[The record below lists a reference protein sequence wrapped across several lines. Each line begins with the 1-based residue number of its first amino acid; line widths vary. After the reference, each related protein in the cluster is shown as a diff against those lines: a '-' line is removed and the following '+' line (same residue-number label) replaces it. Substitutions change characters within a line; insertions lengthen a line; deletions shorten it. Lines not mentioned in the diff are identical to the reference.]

1 MRTQKLLFAFCAF
14 ALSLITFASCGGDDD
29 LPSSGGSSSTSL
41 TGTYATSGEYDNYTG
56 KTFRDFIVVKKSSVT
71 TYTSMAVQDKSYWG
85 SGSFVVPGSGSW
97 YVEKG
102 SARSYGYIKVDNN
115 IVLDNGSL
123 YTVGTGTLVH
133 GGKTYY
139 KY

>member
-1 MRTQKLLFAFCAF
+1 MLLFV
-14 ALSLITFASCGGDDD
+14 SCGGDDN
-29 LPSSGGSSSTSL
+29 LPGSGGSGGGL
-41 TGTYATSGEYDNYTG
+41 TGTYATSGEYDDYTG

-71 TYTSMAVQDKSYWG
+71 TYSSMAVQDKSYWG

-102 SARSYGYIKVDNN
+102 SARSYGYIKVDDNL
-115 IVLDNGSL
+115 VLDNGTFFSI
-123 YTVGTGTLVH
+123 GSGKLVH
-133 GGKTYY
+133 GGKVYY